1 MHPLEP
7 IKKKMGWTWAD
18 VAGRIREKNRS
29 VDPSREQVAQIV
41 CGRPISPKMADMIH
55 KAFPRISR
63 ERLLYYKRGT
73 KSMTP
78 EVTQSQGNKTRG
90 KSNIPRNPKARKEN

>member
-18 VAGRIREKNRS
+18 VASRIREKNRS
-29 VDPSREQVAQIV
+29 KTPSREQVAQIV
-41 CGRPISPKMADMIH
+41 CGRPISPKMANMIH
-55 KAFPRISR
+55 QAFPRISR
-63 ERLLYYKRGT
+63 ERLLYYKRGG

-78 EVTQSQGNKTRG
+78 EVIKSKG
-90 KSNIPRNPKARKEN
+90 KISAGKNR